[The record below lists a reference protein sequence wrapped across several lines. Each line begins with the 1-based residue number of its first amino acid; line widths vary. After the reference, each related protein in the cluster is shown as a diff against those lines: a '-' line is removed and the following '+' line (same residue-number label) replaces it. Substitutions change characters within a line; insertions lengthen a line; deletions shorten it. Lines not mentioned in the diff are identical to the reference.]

1 MAPSKFKEISIS
13 SSRQYHK
20 KSNSWIRNEKY
31 LYDINTFLEILRI
44 LESLCLFPC
53 HIMSELESFLETLF
67 SSNLSRKA
75 LVIQIVI
82 KSRFI

>member
-31 LYDINTFLEILRI
+31 LYDISKYIFRNFEDFRVPMFV
-44 LESLCLFPC
+44 SL
-53 HIMSELESFLETLF
+53 SYY
-67 SSNLSRKA
+67 
-75 LVIQIVI
+75 V
-82 KSRFI
+82 